1 MSRLWSQRSDPLTS
15 WYISTHYNPVSA
27 LPLAACEPQGSLND
41 TTTNRA
47 NYHRSGNQRR
57 EHRTAAMSL
66 NSEIRL
72 TEHTSLD
79 QMQEDKTAVQLKGGT
94 YEDEREMA
102 RMGKTQELRVWR
114 PTRLCR
120 DLAGC

>member
-1 MSRLWSQRSDPLTS
+1 MSRLWSQRSGSLTS

-27 LPLAACEPQGSLND
+27 LPLAACEPQRSPSD

-47 NYHRSGNQRR
+47 NYHRSGNRPR

-66 NSEIRL
+66 NSQIRL
-72 TEHTSLD
+72 ADHTSLD
-79 QMQEDKTAVQLKGGT
+79 QMQEDKTAVQLKGGS

-102 RMGKTQELRVWR
+102 RMGKMQELRVWR